1 MTGTHGRGRRAA
13 AVLAA
18 AVALAGCGS
27 AAAAGAG
34 KAFDGVVQHPGLAKP
49 DLTLTDTSG
58 RPYDLRARTE
68 GHLTLLYFGY
78 THCPDVCPT
87 QMADIA
93 VALQRVPAA
102 VARNVVTVFVTTDPA
117 RDTGPV
123 LRSWLDNFSTSFVGL
138 TGTDAQIAAA
148 ETAVGL
154 PPSSTQTVGG
164 GDYTVSHSAEVL
176 AFTGDNVSHVVF
188 PAGVGVAAYA
198 HDLPKLANG
207 WSST

>member
-1 MTGTHGRGRRAA
+1 M
-13 AVLAA
+13 VAA
-18 AVALAGCGS
+18 AVALSGCGS
-27 AAAAGAG
+27 AAAAGAKG
-34 KAFDGVVQHPGLAKP
+34 FDGIVQRPGLAKP

-58 RPYDLRARTE
+58 HPYDLRARTE
-68 GHLTLLYFGY
+68 GQLTLLYFGY

-93 VALQRVPAA
+93 VALQRVPAE
-102 VARNVVTVFVTTDPA
+102 VARHVVTVFVTTDPA

-154 PPSSTQTVGG
+154 PPSSSQSVGG
-164 GDYTVSHSAEVL
+164 GNYTVSHSAEVL
-176 AFTGDNVSHVVF
+176 AFTGDNVSHVVY

>member
-1 MTGTHGRGRRAA
+1 MGSRPRRLVVFVAALALAACAGAPISSELKGTAVDPPTPKPDFTLVDTTGEEFEFAAETRGR
-13 AVLAA
+13 
-18 AVALAGCGS
+18 
-27 AAAAGAG
+27 
-34 KAFDGVVQHPGLAKP
+34 
-49 DLTLTDTSG
+49 
-58 RPYDLRARTE
+58 
-68 GHLTLLYFGY
+68 LTLLYFGY

-93 VALQRVPAA
+93 VALQRVPAE
-102 VARNVVTVFVTTDPA
+102 VARHVVTVFVTTDPA

-154 PPSSTQTVGG
+154 PPSSSQSVGG
-164 GDYTVSHSAEVL
+164 GNYTVSHSAEVL
-176 AFTGDNVSHVVF
+176 AFTGDNVSHVVY